1 MEISRGKLLTG
12 NKFTERFRAEDP
24 DAVGIYEF
32 ARQTGY
38 SYTHVYTQ
46 VRVGKLEA
54 RKVKGM
60 WLIPCRVLKAA
71 LTQLVP
77 DGAGEEDRND
87 NRT

>member
-1 MEISRGKLLTG
+1 MESTRNKVLTG

-60 WLIPCRVLKAA
+60 WLIPKGVLQAA

-77 DGAGEEDRND
+77 TGGEQE
-87 NRT
+87 